1 MTAAEVLQAC
11 RTPRG
16 KAIAILGVSPWLLAG
31 WKCFAAPHTL
41 QRWAVAVWGPELPD
55 GCGAIASMLAAC
67 VLLGVVPLAMVRGLF
82 GERWSDY
89 GLGLGHPLRTF
100 RTFLIILP
108 MVILGAWASQSDPE
122 IAALYPLNPS
132 AGDSAWHFAGHAA
145 AYFAYYFGWE
155 FHFRGFY
162 QRGLEPHLGL
172 ACAVLVQTLASSLA
186 HFDKPPAELLASVAG
201 GLLLGVLA
209 VRTRSILSGLLLHAG
224 LGIAIDLFQVYSN
237 L

>member
-1 MTAAEVLQAC
+1 
-11 RTPRG
+11 
-16 KAIAILGVSPWLLAG
+16 
-31 WKCFAAPHTL
+31 
-41 QRWAVAVWGPELPD
+41 
-55 GCGAIASMLAAC
+55 MLAAF

-89 GLGLGHPLRTF
+89 GIGLGHPLRTF

-108 MVILGAWASQSDPE
+108 MVILGAWASQRDPA